1 MSLEITIVSEPLN
14 ADGTPFIMPRKKAF
28 NPDAV
33 LDDTV
38 VNESFNP
45 DEQDDQEEPL
55 VYDGPPSRYVGNAFK
70 EAAKMGYDFS

>member
-28 NPDAV
+28 NPV
-33 LDDTV
+33 H
-38 VNESFNP
+38 
-45 DEQDDQEEPL
+45 QDDQEEPL